1 MTRKT
6 KRTILSIAIATIVLT
21 GFFIQIFKS
30 INTYNEYY
38 IFAEIG
44 ECDNLLPSDQTNV
57 KIEIYDTVSNDKN
70 LQDLSYNNF
79 FAMDYKSDSLQ
90 YEIFAYEFEDSDSAL
105 KYYVNVTGQ
114 TSYEKKLPLDDTD
127 ENKLL
132 LASTGMFSYRLMVVY
147 KNMAYQ
153 IIAPKQYKAE
163 LHDLLSSTFSIK
175 IS

>member
-1 MTRKT
+1 
-6 KRTILSIAIATIVLT
+6 
-21 GFFIQIFKS
+21 
-30 INTYNEYY
+30 
-38 IFAEIG
+38 
-44 ECDNLLPSDQTNV
+44 
-57 KIEIYDTVSNDKN
+57 
-70 LQDLSYNNF
+70 
-79 FAMDYKSDSLQ
+79 MDYKSDSLQ

-132 LASTGMFSYRLMVVY
+132 SASSGMSSYRLIVVY

-153 IIAPKQYKAE
+153 IIAPKQYKSE
-163 LHDLLSSTFSIK
+163 LHGLLSSTFSIK

>member
-6 KRTILSIAIATIVLT
+6 KLTILIIAIATIVLS
-21 GFFIQIFKS
+21 GFFVQIFKS
-30 INTYNEYY
+30 INTYDEYY

-44 ECDNLLPSDQTNV
+44 ECEKLLPSDQTNI

-70 LQDLSYNNF
+70 LQDLSYNHF
-79 FAMDYKSDSLQ
+79 FAMDYKSNSLQ

-105 KYYVNVTGQ
+105 KYFVNVTGQ
-114 TSYEKKLPLDDTD
+114 TNYEKKLPLDDND

-132 LASTGMFSYRLMVVY
+132 SASSGMFSYRLVVVY

-153 IIAPKQYKAE
+153 IIAPKQYKSE
-163 LHDLLSSTFSIK
+163 LHDLLSSTFSIR
-175 IS
+175 IA

>member
-1 MTRKT
+1 MTKIT
-6 KRTILSIAIATIVLT
+6 KRTILIIAIAAVVLT

-30 INTYNEYY
+30 INTHDEYY
-38 IFAEIG
+38 IFDEIG
-44 ECDNLLPSDQTNV
+44 ECDNLIPSDSTDI
-57 KIEIYDTVSNDKN
+57 KIEIYDTASKDKD
-70 LQDLSYNNF
+70 LQDLSYNDF
-79 FAMDYKSDSLQ
+79 FAMHYKSDSLQ

-132 LASTGMFSYRLMVVY
+132 SASSGMSSYRLIVVY

-153 IIAPKQYKAE
+153 IIAPKQYKSE

>member
-6 KRTILSIAIATIVLT
+6 KRTILIIAIATIVLT

-30 INTYNEYY
+30 INTRDEYY

-44 ECDNLLPSDQTNV
+44 ECDKLLPSDRTNI
-57 KIEIYDTVSNDKN
+57 KIEIYDSANNDKD

-79 FAMDYKSDSLQ
+79 FAMDYNSNSLQ

-105 KYYVNVTGQ
+105 KYFVNVTGQ
-114 TSYEKKLPLDDTD
+114 TNHEKKLPLDDND

-132 LASTGMFSYRLMVVY
+132 SASSGMSSYRLVVVY

-153 IIAPKQYKAE
+153 IIAPKQYKSE

>member
-1 MTRKT
+1 MK
-6 KRTILSIAIATIVLT
+6 KRTKPTILIISIAAIILI
-21 GFFIQIFKS
+21 GFFVQMFMGN
-30 INTYNEYY
+30 NTHDKYH

-44 ECDNLLPSDQTNV
+44 ECNKLIPVDQTNI
-57 KIEIYDTVSNDKN
+57 KMDMYGTASKDKD
-70 LQDLSYNNF
+70 LQNLSYNDF

-114 TSYEKKLPLDDTD
+114 KSYEKKLPLDDTD

-132 LASTGMFSYRLMVVY
+132 SASSGMFSYRLIVVY

-153 IIAPKQYKAE
+153 IIAPKQYKSE
-163 LHDLLSSTFSIK
+163 LHNLLSSTFSIR
-175 IS
+175 IL

>member
-1 MTRKT
+1 MAKRT
-6 KRTILSIAIATIVLT
+6 KRIILIIAIAAIVII
-21 GFFIQIFKS
+21 GFSVQIFKG
-30 INTYNEYY
+30 INTHDEYY

-44 ECDNLLPSDQTNV
+44 ECDKLLPSDRTNI
-57 KIEIYDTVSNDKN
+57 KIEIYDSASNDKD
-70 LQDLSYNNF
+70 LQDLSYNHF
-79 FAMDYKSDSLQ
+79 FAMDYKSNSLQ

-114 TSYEKKLPLDDTD
+114 TNYEKKLPLDDND

-132 LASTGMFSYRLMVVY
+132 SASSGMSSYRLVVVY

-153 IIAPKQYKAE
+153 IIAPKQYKSE

-175 IS
+175 MS